1 MTLANTAGYG
11 RAQEAPRIPPPSAGR
26 PARSAPAEYLLA
38 LLVALS
44 VAGYPLSAVA
54 GIVMGWDSRTTS
66 IPFRL
71 LVDLI
76 AAATLFVVL
85 IRKDRVQ
92 LSIPLMAL
100 IVLYLMRLVWD
111 LQVGRFTTVQTDLTF
126 FVATAAIPALAAGI
140 AAGHWRDHLVARMVF
155 YVAAAAGGSILFL
168 DLIGFY
174 AVAELTEETGR
185 LSAEAVNPITWGQL
199 GASLLMAVLVLWFRS
214 GFWVRVQLAMGSAIG
229 LWLMVI
235 ANSRSPFVSLG
246 LAIGCFLVA
255 TRRWRLAFA
264 LVFIGAVVVFGG
276 DVLDHL
282 QGSRLITLQ
291 DASSTGRLV
300 MMRSAWA
307 DFMSHP
313 FTGTGY
319 LDSTFAQYP
328 HNILI
333 ESGMALGG
341 VGFILVFYLLV
352 ISSRRSFRAI
362 RGGDVMLAFLFW
374 QALALAMLS
383 GALFGSGVLFVILMV
398 LNVHY
403 GFSPRIIWR
412 RDRRPVAEGF
422 FPEDALPVGRRR
434 TPRPMPEAE

>member
-1 MTLANTAGYG
+1 MSMARPADHH
-11 RAQEAPRIPPPSAGR
+11 RAQPYPAAPSASR
-26 PARSAPAEYLLA
+26 PPYSKASEYLLG

-44 VAGYPLSAVA
+44 VVGYPLSGVF

-66 IPFRL
+66 VPFRL

-76 AAATLFVVL
+76 AAATVFVVL
-85 IRKDRVQ
+85 MRKDRVQ
-92 LSIPLMAL
+92 LSIPLLAL
-100 IVLYLMRLVWD
+100 IIFYLMRLVWD

-126 FVATAAIPALAAGI
+126 FVATAAIPAIAAGI
-140 AAGHWRDHLVARMVF
+140 AAGHWRDELVARMVF
-155 YVAAAAGGSILFL
+155 YVAVAAGGSILFL

-199 GASLLMAVLVLWFRS
+199 GASLLMAVLVLWFRV
-214 GFWVRVQLAMGSAIG
+214 GFWGRVQLAMGSVVG

-235 ANSRSPFVSLG
+235 ANSRSPFISLG
-246 LAIGCFLVA
+246 LAVGCFLVA

-264 LVFIGAVVVFGG
+264 LVFAGLVAVFGG

-291 DASSTGRLV
+291 DASSMGRLV
-300 MMRSAWA
+300 VMESAWD
-307 DFMSHP
+307 DFVSHP

-319 LDSTFAQYP
+319 LDSAFAQYP

-333 ESGMALGG
+333 ESGMALGA
-341 VGFILVFYLLV
+341 VGFLLVLYLLV
-352 ISSRRSFRAI
+352 ISARRSFRAI
-362 RGGDVMLAFLFW
+362 RGGDVMLAFMFW
-374 QALALAMLS
+374 QAFALSMLS
-383 GALFGSGVLFVILMV
+383 GALFGSGVLFVLLMV

-403 GFSPRIIWR
+403 GAGPKVIWR
-412 RDRRPVAEGF
+412 RERRPVGEGF
-422 FPEDALPVGRRR
+422 FPEQAPPARRPSKSSVG
-434 TPRPMPEAE
+434 AA